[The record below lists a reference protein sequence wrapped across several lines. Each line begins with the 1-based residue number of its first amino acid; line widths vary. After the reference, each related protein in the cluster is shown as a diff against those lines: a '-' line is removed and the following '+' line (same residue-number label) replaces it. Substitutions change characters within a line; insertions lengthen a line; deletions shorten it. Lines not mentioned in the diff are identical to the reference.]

1 MKFAQMALMDR
12 AGRFALVVGG
22 AHETSHYYSC
32 TVFCAMME
40 FGNEIQHGRLIMH
53 VLCGFAVER
62 KNVIVQRYLYRL
74 GAGSENSACTLA
86 STS

>member
-22 AHETSHYYSC
+22 AHEASHYYSC

-40 FGNEIQHGRLIMH
+40 LEMKSSMDG
-53 VLCGFAVER
+53 
-62 KNVIVQRYLYRL
+62 
-74 GAGSENSACTLA
+74 
-86 STS
+86 

>member
-1 MKFAQMALMDR
+1 MKFAQMAPMDR
-12 AGRFALVVGG
+12 AGRFCSCGG
-22 AHETSHYYSC
+22 DETSHYYSC

-62 KNVIVQRYLYRL
+62 KNVIVQGYVVP
-74 GAGSENSACTLA
+74 
-86 STS
+86 